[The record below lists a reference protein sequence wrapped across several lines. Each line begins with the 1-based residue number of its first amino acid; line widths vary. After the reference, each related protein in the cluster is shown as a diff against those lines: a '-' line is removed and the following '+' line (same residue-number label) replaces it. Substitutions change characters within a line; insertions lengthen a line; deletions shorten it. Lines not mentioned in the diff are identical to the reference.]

1 MTSMGSWYTPTSY
14 LLNLACAE
22 IMHYFG
28 IPHCGTSGSN
38 NGRGAD
44 LAAAGDLW
52 INHLTSCLGKVGC
65 VPFVGGNFE
74 SMAFSPTTVI
84 LSNHIIGEARTFAEG
99 FTIGDDMVNL
109 QEISRVRHGGD
120 FFTSEQ
126 TLASL
131 TGPGKKNPPWSMMN
145 LESWKERGMPKSE
158 DELTALSLELY
169 ARAQQASRENL
180 DIIRKGEELIATML
194 SSPMRRD

>member
-1 MTSMGSWYTPTSY
+1 
-14 LLNLACAE
+14 
-22 IMHYFG
+22 MHYFG

-74 SMAFSPTTVI
+74 SLAFSPTTVI
-84 LSNHIIGEARTFAEG
+84 LSNHIIGEARTFAQG
-99 FTIGDDMVNL
+99 FAIDDGAVNL
-109 QEISRVRHGGD
+109 EEISRVRHGGD

-131 TGPGKKNPPWSMMN
+131 TGPGKKQPPWSMMN
-145 LESWKERGMPKSE
+145 LESWKEQGMPTSE
-158 DELTALSLELY
+158 DELTALSLDLY

-180 DIIRKGEELIATML
+180 DIIRKGEDLIAAKL